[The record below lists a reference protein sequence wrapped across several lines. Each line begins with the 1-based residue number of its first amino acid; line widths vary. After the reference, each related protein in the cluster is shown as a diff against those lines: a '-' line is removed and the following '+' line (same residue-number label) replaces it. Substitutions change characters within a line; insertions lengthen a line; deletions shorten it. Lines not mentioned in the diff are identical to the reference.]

1 LNSEAVTP
9 RERFDSLLDIER
21 LSIFYDILQA
31 VWDVSFSA
39 GEGSVTALI
48 GSNGAGKTTIL
59 QAISGI
65 LSNVEGSIRFQGKV
79 INDLS
84 PHRRVDL
91 GISLIPEGRRIFPY
105 LTAQENLE
113 IGAYSRHARKKLS
126 STLNQVLQL
135 FPRLA
140 ERKKQMAA
148 SLSGGEQQMLAIGRG
163 LMSLPRLL
171 MLDEPSLGLAPILV
185 KRVFEIIQKI
195 NREGVTILLVE
206 QNVNLTLEIAHE
218 AYILETGRI
227 TLKGRGNDLL
237 ENPHIKKAYLGL

>member
-1 LNSEAVTP
+1 M
-9 RERFDSLLDIER
+9 LDIER

-31 VWDVSFSA
+31 TWDVSFLV
-39 GEGSVTALI
+39 GESSITALI

-59 QAISGI
+59 LAISGI
-65 LSNVEGSIRFQGKV
+65 LTSVEGNIRFQGKL

-84 PHRRVDL
+84 PYRRVDS

-113 IGAYSRHARKKLS
+113 IGAYSRRARKKLS
-126 STLNQVLQL
+126 RTLNQVLQL
-135 FPRLA
+135 FPILA
-140 ERKKQMAA
+140 ERKKQVAA

-185 KRVFEIIQKI
+185 KHVFEITEKI

-206 QNVNLTLEIAHE
+206 QNVNLSLKIAHE

>member
-1 LNSEAVTP
+1 MQQVQVKYP
-9 RERFDSLLDIER
+9 
-21 LSIFYDILQA
+21 
-31 VWDVSFSA
+31 
-39 GEGSVTALI
+39 
-48 GSNGAGKTTIL
+48 
-59 QAISGI
+59 
-65 LSNVEGSIRFQGKV
+65 
-79 INDLS
+79 
-84 PHRRVDL
+84 
-91 GISLIPEGRRIFPY
+91 
-105 LTAQENLE
+105 
-113 IGAYSRHARKKLS
+113 AYSRQARKKLS

-148 SLSGGEQQMLAIGRG
+148 SLSRGEQQMLAIGRG

-185 KRVFEIIQKI
+185 KRVFEIMQNI

-206 QNVNLTLEIAHE
+206 QNVNSTLEITDK
-218 AYILETGRI
+218 AYVLETGWI

>member
-9 RERFDSLLDIER
+9 RERFDSLLDIEK

-31 VWDVSFSA
+31 VWDVSLSA

-59 QAISGI
+59 QAISGV
-65 LSNVEGSIRFQGKV
+65 LSNVKGSIRFQGKV

-113 IGAYSRHARKKLS
+113 IGAYSRQARKKLS

-140 ERKKQMAA
+140 ERKKAA

-206 QNVNLTLEIAHE
+206 QNVNLTLGIAHE

-227 TLKGRGNDLL
+227 TLQGRGRDLL
-237 ENPHIKKAYLGL
+237 KNPHIKKAYLGL